1 MGTVAESVPLLLERD
16 AELARVSALLA
27 EASVGRGAVVV
38 VGGPAGIGKTELLA
52 AVRERAGE
60 RGFRVLAARGR
71 ELESG
76 MAFTVVRQLV
86 EAAVLSADARQRRR
100 LLAGPARAGAGA
112 LGLAAGAAPDSEFA
126 AVHGLYWLCVNLAGR
141 GPLLVTVDDVQWADG
156 PSLAWLGYLG
166 HRAAELPVLV
176 VVSVREGDPAA
187 RAPAVAAVV
196 NDPAVHRI
204 GLLPLSTD
212 SVTALVRADLGP
224 AASAGFCAACG
235 ELSGGNP
242 LYVREL
248 LAAARSDG
256 LTGTADD
263 AAALRAAAPAAVGA
277 SMLARLARMGPDAGA
292 LARALAVLG
301 SRCEVAAAAELAD
314 LDPVAAEL
322 AADGLAAAQILAPDR
337 PLEFFHP
344 LIGEAVYADLAP
356 GARRIAH
363 RLAATIVDRA
373 GAVDRVAAHLLATGP
388 AGDGWVAGRLAA
400 AARTARERGA
410 PEVAASYLRRALAE
424 PPAAPERPALLL
436 QLGEAEWHAGQPAA
450 IAHLEE
456 ALAGAGDV
464 PTVAAAAW
472 TLAYAYTVSDRAD
485 LAAMVLQRAIAP
497 VSAAD
502 PLLTL
507 WLEAAAALAGV
518 MDDRTAPAALRAV
531 ERLREHLDDVADPP
545 VHLLV
550 VVAQVAVRRAQSPAE
565 AQQLI
570 ERALARTPY
579 PPPLDTCPPI
589 IMTLLELESFGMLQR
604 LCEDMLAAARRRAA
618 AQELTGIANLSAA
631 VLLRRGE
638 LADAEAQAHWALER
652 ATGIYAIHAL
662 ALLIRTLIE
671 RDALE
676 EADTE
681 LARTAPPLDSHSIA
695 APAYLIARGQL
706 RAAQGRNEEA
716 LADFLACGQRCERL
730 GITLGIWPW
739 RSEAAIA
746 HALLGHAQEARPA
759 RPRRGRRRTPVRAA
773 ARAGRRTARPG
784 PGRGRHP
791 RPGPALGGG
800 YRPGAIAVTGRAGP
814 RAHRLRRRAAPGRPA
829 RPGPRPAG
837 TRPGPGPSLR
847 RAPHCGPGPRGTGR
861 RRRQA
866 APGRGHRPRR
876 ADRQRA
882 AGGPAGSRRPH
893 QPGDRPVA
901 VHHHQD
907 RLRPPQPRLPQARH
921 HPQEPACSRSHQPS
935 RRRTRA
941 TERRRDAFLGHLR
954 CQGSDLCPECHGR

>member
-1 MGTVAESVPLLLERD
+1 MGAVAESVPLLLERD
-16 AELARVSALLA
+16 AELARVSALLE

-52 AVRERAGE
+52 AASQRAGGK
-60 RGFRVLAARGR
+60 GFRVLAARGR
-71 ELESG
+71 ELEAE
-76 MAFTVVRQLV
+76 MAFAVVRQLV

-126 AVHGLYWLCVNLAGR
+126 AVHGLYWLCVNLAGG

-156 PSLAWLGYLG
+156 PSLAWLGYIG
-166 HRAAELPVLV
+166 HRAAELPLLV
-176 VVSVREGDPAA
+176 VVSVREGDPAT
-187 RAPAVAAVV
+187 RAPGVAAVV
-196 NDPAVHRI
+196 NDPAVHSI

-212 SVTALVRADLGP
+212 GVTALVRGGLGR
-224 AASAGFCAACG
+224 AASAGFCAACW

-263 AAALRAAAPAAVGA
+263 AAALHAAAPAAVGA
-277 SMLARLARMGPDAGA
+277 SVLARLAGMGPEAVA

-344 LIGEAVYADLAP
+344 MIGEAVYADLPP

-363 RLAATIVDRA
+363 HLAATIVDRAGA

-388 AGDGWVAGRLAA
+388 VGDGWVAGRLAA

-436 QLGEAEWHAGQPAA
+436 QLGEAEWDAGQPAA

-518 MDDRTAPAALRAV
+518 MDDRTAPAALRVV
-531 ERLREHLDDVADPP
+531 ERLREHLDDADPP

-550 VVAQVAVRRAQSPAE
+550 VVAQVAVRRAKSPAE

-579 PPPLDTCPPI
+579 PPPLDTCSSI
-589 IMTLLELESFGMLQR
+589 IMTLLELESFDMLQR

-618 AQELTGIANLSAA
+618 VQELTGIASLSAA
-631 VLLRRGE
+631 VLLWRGE
-638 LADAEAQAHWALER
+638 LADAEAQARWALER
-652 ATGIYAIHAL
+652 ATGIFAIHAL

-681 LARTAPPLDSHSIA
+681 LAGTAPPLDSHSIA
-695 APAYLIARGQL
+695 APGYLFSRGRL

-716 LADFLACGQRCERL
+716 LADFLESGQRCDRL
-730 GITLGIWPW
+730 GITLAIWPW

-746 HALLGHAQEARPA
+746 HALLGHAQEARRLA
-759 RPRRGRRRTPVRAA
+759 RAEVAVARRFGRPRALGVALRGQGLAEGGTRGLTLLSEAVTVLERSQSPVEL
-773 ARAGRRTARPG
+773 ARALTDYGAALRRAGQRGQARAQLE
-784 PGRGRHP
+784 RGLDLAHHCGARRIAGQARAELVAAGAKP
-791 RPGPALGGG
+791 R
-800 YRPGAIAVTGRAGP
+800 RDAVTGRDALTASELRVARLAAAGHTN
-814 RAHRLRRRAAPGRPA
+814 REIAQLLFITTKTASAHLQAMLMIRP
-829 RPGPRPAG
+829 PGP
-837 TRPGPGPSLR
+837 L
-847 RAPHCGPGPRGTGR
+847 
-861 RRRQA
+861 
-866 APGRGHRPRR
+866 
-876 ADRQRA
+876 
-882 AGGPAGSRRPH
+882 
-893 QPGDRPVA
+893 A
-901 VHHHQD
+901 V
-907 RLRPPQPRLPQARH
+907 
-921 HPQEPACSRSHQPS
+921 
-935 RRRTRA
+935 
-941 TERRRDAFLGHLR
+941 LR
-954 CQGSDLCPECHGR
+954 CGGIR

>member
-1 MGTVAESVPLLLERD
+1 MGAVAESVPLLLERD

-76 MAFTVVRQLV
+76 MAFAVVRQLV

-100 LLAGPARAGAGA
+100 LLAGPARVGAGA
-112 LGLAAGAAPDSEFA
+112 LGLAAGTAPDSEFA

-141 GPLLVTVDDVQWADG
+141 GPLLVTADDVQWADG
-156 PSLAWLGYLG
+156 PSLAWLGYFG
-166 HRAAELPVLV
+166 SRAAELPVLV

-212 SVTALVRADLGP
+212 SVTALVRGGLGR
-224 AASAGFCAACG
+224 AASAGFCAACW

-277 SMLARLARMGPDAGA
+277 SVLARLARMGPDAGA
-292 LARALAVLG
+292 LTRALAVLG
-301 SRCEVAAAAELAD
+301 SRCEVAAAAELAG

-388 AGDGWVAGRLAA
+388 ADDGWVAGRLAA

-436 QLGEAEWHAGQPAA
+436 QLGEAEWDAGQPAA

-472 TLAYAYTVSDRAD
+472 TLAYAHTLSDRAD

-507 WLEAAAALAGV
+507 WLEAVAALAGV

-579 PPPLDTCPPI
+579 PPPLDTCPSI

-604 LCEDMLAAARRRAA
+604 LCEDMLAAARRRGAV
-618 AQELTGIANLSAA
+618 QELTGIASLSAA
-631 VLLRRGE
+631 VLLWRGE
-638 LADAEAQAHWALER
+638 LADAEAQARWALER
-652 ATGIYAIHAL
+652 ATGIFAIHAL

-695 APAYLIARGQL
+695 APGYLFSRGRL

-716 LADFLACGQRCERL
+716 LADFLESGQRCERL
-730 GITLGIWPW
+730 GITLAIWPW

-746 HALLGHAQEARPA
+746 HALLGHAQEARRLA
-759 RPRRGRRRTPVRAA
+759 RAEVAVARQFGRPRALGVALRGQGLAEGGTRGLALLSEAVTVLERSQAPVEL
-773 ARAGRRTARPG
+773 ARALTDYGAALRRAGQRGQARAELE
-784 PGRGRHP
+784 RGLDLAHHCGARRIAGQARAELVAAGAKP
-791 RPGPALGGG
+791 R
-800 YRPGAIAVTGRAGP
+800 RDAVTGRDALTASEL
-814 RAHRLRRRAAPGRPA
+814 RVARLA
-829 RPGPRPAG
+829 
-837 TRPGPGPSLR
+837 
-847 RAPHCGPGPRGTGR
+847 
-861 RRRQA
+861 
-866 APGRGHRPRR
+866 
-876 ADRQRA
+876 A
-882 AGGPAGSRRPH
+882 AGHTNREIAQLLFITAKTASAHLSRVYRKLGITRRSQLAHALTSPLDDRRERPSSLQGVGPEHLHRVDAG
-893 QPGDRPVA
+893 
-901 VHHHQD
+901 
-907 RLRPPQPRLPQARH
+907 
-921 HPQEPACSRSHQPS
+921 
-935 RRRTRA
+935 
-941 TERRRDAFLGHLR
+941 
-954 CQGSDLCPECHGR
+954 